1 MVLRMV
7 SYAKNILRNL
17 YVEYSM
23 PISVYD
29 SKESK
34 DKVLICYIKSPF
46 YLKNRPI
53 KHCNVIESRIIAK
66 AFYNLGYSVDVVD
79 YRCKRKIDYSK
90 YQVIFGFGL
99 PFRNSFNADVSI
111 KKICYLTG
119 ANPNFSNTQ
128 EALRI
133 KDVFQS
139 KDILMHPR
147 REAYWPWMH
156 TAINSDH
163 LIVTG
168 NQFTKN
174 SYNGLNA
181 NTSHIPVPFISS
193 TLNIEANIK
202 SNKSF
207 LWFGGAGAIFKG
219 LDLVIDAIEEC
230 SEDITLDICGP
241 IKEEKDFMN
250 YYDSSINKN
259 KNINFHGMLDVNSQE
274 MRLLVEKNS
283 FVILPSCSEGGASSV
298 LTCMNQG
305 LIPIVTKECSINL
318 DGFGIKI
325 EGFSKDHVLK
335 SINKALSMT
344 NEDLNNQ
351 RSFMKSFLKDNHSS
365 EVIEAKFTKIIKNI
379 I

>member
-1 MVLRMV
+1 MI
-7 SYAKNILRNL
+7 SYAKDILRNL

-29 SKESK
+29 SKESE

-46 YLKNRPI
+46 YLNKRPI
-53 KHCNVIESRIIAK
+53 KHCNVFESRIIAK
-66 AFYNLGYSVDVVD
+66 TFYKLGYSVDVVD

-90 YQVIFGFGL
+90 YSIIFGFGL
-99 PFRNSFNADVSI
+99 SYRNVFNESILI

-133 KDVFQS
+133 KDVFQN
-139 KDILMHPR
+139 KGILMRPR

-174 SYNGLNA
+174 SYNGLNT
-181 NTSHIPVPFISS
+181 NTTHMPVPFISS
-193 TLNIEANIK
+193 TLDVKSNIK
-202 SNKSF
+202 SNKGF

-219 LDLVIDAIEEC
+219 LDLVIDAIDEC
-230 SEDITLDICGP
+230 SEDIKLDICGP

-250 YYDSSINKN
+250 YYDASINKN
-259 KNINFHGMLDVNSQE
+259 KNINFHGMLDVNSRE
-274 MRLLVEKNS
+274 MQLLVEQNS

-298 LTCMNQG
+298 LTCMNLG

-325 EGFSKDHVLK
+325 EGFSKEHVLE
-335 SINKALSMT
+335 SIITALSMT
-344 NEDLNNQ
+344 DEDINNQ
-351 RSFMKSFLKDNHSS
+351 RLLIKSFLKDNHSS
-365 EVIEAKFTKIIKNI
+365 EAIEAKFTSILKNI